1 MSRLEDALRRAGRG
15 VTTPETI
22 NVPSAR
28 ALDWFADET
37 TPTVGRVLSDPANA
51 VTVGRVLSDP
61 AMVAKEAF
69 RVDVLPVHATKER
82 LAPPPPRPASEPK
95 TVRSTAADERP
106 AAARPQMPVGH
117 RTPRSEER
125 RVGKEGRSRWS

>member
-37 TPTVGRVLSDPANA
+37 TPNVGRILSDAANA
-51 VTVGRVLSDP
+51 ATAGRVGSDP

-69 RVDVLPVHATKER
+69 RVNVLPVHAANKEPV
-82 LAPPPPRPASEPK
+82 APPPPRPSPESK
-95 TVRSTAADERP
+95 TVRGTAAEERP
-106 AAARPQMPVGH
+106 AAARP
-117 RTPRSEER
+117 
-125 RVGKEGRSRWS
+125 